1 MKQGDYMVKTAL
13 TVYRLAIYGDD
24 ITIEFNSENPEKL
37 IGDRSLFGIEDLQ
50 LIEDIKAKPFILKRN
65 LHVRVTYKEEVYEF
79 VIPRGYCH
87 DGASI
92 PPFAWL
98 LIGQKT
104 EPRLKLASCVH
115 DYMCEHHV
123 VIGSNRQL
131 STEIFI
137 ILCEV
142 FGKFNKVKRYAM
154 KTAINLHQKLW
165 CGWGN

>member
-1 MKQGDYMVKTAL
+1 MIKDAVIYKL
-13 TVYRLAIYGDD
+13 TVEGQDGLI
-24 ITIEFNSENPEKL
+24 IKFNSDKPENL
-37 IGDRSLFGIEDLQ
+37 IGDRSLYGVEDSQ
-50 LIEDIKAKPFILKRN
+50 LIEQIKAKPFILKRN
-65 LHVRVTYKEEVYEF
+65 LHVLITYEGKDYEF

-123 VIGSNRQL
+123 IIGSNREL
-131 STEIFI
+131 STDIFI
-137 ILCEV
+137 TLCEV
-142 FGKFNKVKRYAM
+142 FGKFNKIKRSLM
-154 KTAINLHQKLW
+154 KTFINLYQKLF
-165 CGWGN
+165 GHWG

>member
-1 MKQGDYMVKTAL
+1 MLRKDINYK
-13 TVYRLAIYGDD
+13 LAIKGKDGL
-24 ITIEFNSENPEKL
+24 TISFNSENPEKL
-37 IGDRSLFGIEDLQ
+37 IVDRSLFGIEDLQ

-65 LHVRVTYKEEVYEF
+65 LHVLVEKGTQTYEF
-79 VIPRGYCH
+79 TIPRGFCH

-92 PPFAWL
+92 PSFAWL

-115 DYMCEHHV
+115 DYLCEHHA
-123 VIGSNRQL
+123 VIGSNREL

-142 FGKFNKVKRYAM
+142 FGKFNKVKRLAM
-154 KTAINLHQKLW
+154 QTAINIHQKLW

>member
-1 MKQGDYMVKTAL
+1 MIKDAVNYKL
-13 TVYRLAIYGDD
+13 TVEGQDGLI
-24 ITIEFNSENPEKL
+24 IKFNSDKPENL
-37 IGDRSLFGIEDLQ
+37 IGDRSLYGVEDSQ
-50 LIEDIKAKPFILKRN
+50 LIEQIKAKPFILKRN
-65 LHVRVTYKEEVYEF
+65 LHVLITYEGKDYEF

-123 VIGSNRQL
+123 IIGSNREL
-131 STEIFI
+131 STDIFI
-137 ILCEV
+137 TLCEV
-142 FGKFNKVKRYAM
+142 FGKFNKIKRSLM
-154 KTAINLHQKLW
+154 KTFINLYQKLFGHW
-165 CGWGN
+165 D